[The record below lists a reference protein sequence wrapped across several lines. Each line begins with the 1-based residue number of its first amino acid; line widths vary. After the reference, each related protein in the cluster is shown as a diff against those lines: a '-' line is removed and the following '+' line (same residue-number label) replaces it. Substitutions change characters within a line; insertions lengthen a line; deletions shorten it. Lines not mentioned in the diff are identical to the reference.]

1 MPNLKNRVE
10 KLEQG
15 LESHFGIAS
24 RAEEQEILNG
34 FNDSLKFADH
44 EMYHNL
50 ERKYGKGKVHT
61 ICRRA
66 LDEVARGEVQI

>member
-1 MPNLKNRVE
+1 MSSLERRLK
-10 KLEQG
+10 KIEQG

-24 RAEEQEILNG
+24 RAEEQEILDG
-34 FNDSLKFADH
+34 LNDSLRFADH

-50 ERKYGKGKVHT
+50 ERKFGKGKVHT

-66 LDEVARGEVQI
+66 LDEVAREEV